1 MVNILIADDNT
12 HFLKY
17 LFNSII
23 RGNENLKIVDI
34 TTDGLSTYNSILE
47 LKPDIVILDLNMPK
61 MDGIEVITKIQKEDI
76 NSRIIIVSGYSDYIY
91 KISNKENIDFIFSKT
106 KDLSLLTNYVNRL
119 AIDLEEDVY
128 RQNIITI
135 FKDLKFNM
143 SASGTQYLIKAILEA
158 NKNEKL
164 LLKMENSLYSL
175 VATQFNT
182 TNQKVKWN
190 INRAIKSMWRYTED
204 RTYISKTYGKENKS
218 CPTAKD
224 IITNCIETLKK

>member
-128 RQNIITI
+128 R
-135 FKDLKFNM
+135 
-143 SASGTQYLIKAILEA
+143 
-158 NKNEKL
+158 KN
-164 LLKMENSLYSL
+164 
-175 VATQFNT
+175 
-182 TNQKVKWN
+182 
-190 INRAIKSMWRYTED
+190 R
-204 RTYISKTYGKENKS
+204 
-218 CPTAKD
+218 
-224 IITNCIETLKK
+224 